1 MCGNPPFEGD
11 QVDYLSCPDRN
22 RAKKSPQAA
31 ARQSSLTDL
40 NDAASG
46 AVPRL
51 SVIVSARE
59 GEDNL
64 PALLDRLGPVVAPLK
79 AEVIFTVDRKRHDL
93 KRLAAAARACP
104 APVRVLRC
112 REGPRWADRSSA
124 LVAGVKHARG
134 MWVLMMNASQEH
146 PPEAAAALASV
157 AMRHDADIVIGTRYA
172 HGMSPH
178 DCRGRLGRT
187 LAAVATRLAKGVFPR
202 RLAMVSDP
210 LSGLFAFRAAAVDPD
225 QIHPHTSRPLLD

>member
-64 PALLDRLGPVVAPLK
+64 PALLDCLGPVVAPLE
-79 AEVIFTVDRKRHDL
+79 AEVLFTVDRNRRGLKNDGTPAAPRIPIKR
-93 KRLAAAARACP
+93 
-104 APVRVLRC
+104 
-112 REGPRWADRSSA
+112 
-124 LVAGVKHARG
+124 
-134 MWVLMMNASQEH
+134 NQF
-146 PPEAAAALASV
+146 
-157 AMRHDADIVIGTRYA
+157 
-172 HGMSPH
+172 GMSLGGPVQLPKLGKSKTTFFFFNYE
-178 DCRGRLGRT
+178 GRREANPFSKQLTVPTAKMRKGDLSELLT
-187 LAAVATRLAKGVFPR
+187 GATRTGQTEIDGSPSKFGQVYDPMAPLAGGKRPETWQGKPVP
-202 RLAMVSDP
+202 
-210 LSGLFAFRAAAVDPD
+210 
-225 QIHPHTSRPLLD
+225 PHS